1 MADKIEKEFK
11 LFKENFINKLK
22 QDNYEP
28 ESIERVKES
37 N

>member
-1 MADKIEKEFK
+1 MADKIEKEFD

-22 QDNYEP
+22 QELNLP
-28 ESIERVKES
+28 